1 MEALF
6 SWELFNMAEKTFRD
20 LANDALSHTKQGLE
34 ILVETYDLQ
43 VTALNMPPNPDFEDI
58 VHEIAEKQKLAV
70 ELIQNAMTIE
80 KGLMRRQAEAV
91 QKLIGKL

>member
-1 MEALF
+1 
-6 SWELFNMAEKTFRD
+6 MAEKSFRD
-20 LANDALSHTKQGLE
+20 LANDALSHTKQGLDL
-34 ILVETYDLQ
+34 LVETYDLQ
-43 VTALNMPPNPDFEDI
+43 AAALNMPPNRDFEEI

-80 KGLMRRQAEAV
+80 KSLMHRQAEAV